1 MTSNERTVLR
11 AFCQKR
17 IAEYQGDEK
26 NAIQAKLWGI
36 ALDLGIKQSIEPDA
50 LKRLT
55 VFLIEKYP
63 KMTVES
69 LGVAFDMA
77 LAKEF
82 DVNTDHFQSFDKK
95 YVATILNAYK
105 SHQNKVVK
113 KASDEADRIE
123 RENERKAAS
132 QRQKSPEYQKQ
143 MYEGLLKYVQEKNE
157 MPDAWNFN
165 ACYHHMRKNGL
176 ITESVD
182 KLRAF
187 MEQVKQRVQIELN
200 TAKIE
205 QNKVSEARC
214 MRILNSEDGIKAHW
228 RAEYVKEYFKSILN

>member
-1 MTSNERTVLR
+1 MTSNERSVLK
-11 AFCQKR
+11 AFCKKR
-17 IAEYQGDEK
+17 ISEYQGDEK

-36 ALDLGIKQSIEPDA
+36 ALDLGIKQSVEPDA

-63 KMTVES
+63 KLTVES

-95 YVATILNAYK
+95 YVSTILNAFK
-105 SHQNKVVK
+105 AHQNKVVK

-123 RENERKAAS
+123 RENERKNAA
-132 QRQKSPEYQKQ
+132 QRQRSPEYQNE
-143 MYEGLLKYVQEKNE
+143 MYQGLLKYVQEKHE
-157 MPDAWNFN
+157 LPDAWNFN
-165 ACYHHMRKNGL
+165 ACYHHMRRNNL
-176 ITESVD
+176 ISESVD
-182 KLRAF
+182 ELRAF

-214 MRILNSEDGIKAHW
+214 MRILNSKDGLAAHW
-228 RAEYVKEYFKSILN
+228 RAEYVKEYFKNFI